1 MTETDLSK
9 NLTSFAYEKLKLEIT
24 NYTDDL

>member
-1 MTETDLSK
+1 MTEADLSK

-24 NYTDDL
+24 NHTDDI